1 MSPFKSRELSQVN
14 SKKGS
19 ERDSKGE
26 KDSVC
31 PSWFEDGR
39 GHIRR
44 NEVALGE
51 LKPARKQTSDLLLL
65 KLDSVKNI
73 TELEV
78 DSCLDIPDKG
88 LSLIWAL

>member
-14 SKKGS
+14 GKKGS

-44 NEVALGE
+44 NEVASRRTKASKETDFRPLAAKTGF
-51 LKPARKQTSDLLLL
+51 
-65 KLDSVKNI
+65 
-73 TELEV
+73 
-78 DSCLDIPDKG
+78 C
-88 LSLIWAL
+88 